1 MTGVLVHIY
10 APRGHYIGQ
19 VRLFGHQKWETVTG
33 RCKTA
38 KNAMAKAVLS
48 MTPNHKRARVLFI
61 VDNGYYE
68 PSIVMECN
76 R

>member
-1 MTGVLVHIY
+1 MKVHVLIS
-10 APRGHYIGQ
+10 RGHYIGQ

-33 RCKTA
+33 ERDNA
-38 KNAMAKAVLS
+38 ENAMAQAVMS

-61 VDNGYYE
+61 DGSGYYE
-68 PSIVMECN
+68 PTIVMECS